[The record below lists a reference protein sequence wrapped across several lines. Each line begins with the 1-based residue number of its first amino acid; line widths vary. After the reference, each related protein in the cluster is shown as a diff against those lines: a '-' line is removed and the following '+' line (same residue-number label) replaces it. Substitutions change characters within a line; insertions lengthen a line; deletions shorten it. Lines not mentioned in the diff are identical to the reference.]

1 MAPKSAPAEVSHC
14 ALVSACPRAR
24 HKHSSTRLCRR
35 RCRALHDLDALGPAL
50 LTRTHTNLAEEARLD
65 RRQGPRL
72 QGARWQGPCQ
82 EGRQEGPRWW

>member
-1 MAPKSAPAEVSHC
+1 MAPKSAPAEVSHH

-24 HKHSSTRLCRR
+24 HKHSSTRLCCRR
-35 RCRALHDLDALGPAL
+35 RRVMHDVDAFGHAL
-50 LTRTHTNLAEEARLD
+50 LTRTHTNPAEEARVD

-72 QGARWQGPCQ
+72 QGARWQGSCQ